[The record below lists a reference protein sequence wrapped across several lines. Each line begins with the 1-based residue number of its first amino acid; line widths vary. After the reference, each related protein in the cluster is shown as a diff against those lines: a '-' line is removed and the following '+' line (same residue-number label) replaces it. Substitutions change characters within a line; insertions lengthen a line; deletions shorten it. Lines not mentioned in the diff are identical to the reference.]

1 VEHGIVGLVGELERV
16 GQAAARDAGGIDP
29 HLLGGFLPA
38 VVAAT
43 AAGRRLRRPELAA
56 CVAAGRRAATQGIAM
71 RALVDLYLSAGWRLW
86 RDVPEVSAGDAG
98 QVRAAA
104 LSVLRAADDGVAAL
118 VEGYQLA
125 LADLGRLHE
134 STKREVL
141 DSLLAGGRQAVDA
154 AGPAA
159 DLGLVLT
166 GPVSVLVVR
175 ARAGFADP
183 AGGMLP
189 VRVERALQG
198 RYGDAQPLV
207 NLHGDDLVCVFAAP
221 DSTAVDLVARAVTAE
236 LDSHRPAA
244 SPGSGPA
251 READRPW
258 RGAVST
264 PRTGAAAVRASHDEA
279 RYALEIADRLGLE
292 RAVVDASE
300 LAVYRVLLRD
310 RPAVHDLILGTL
322 GPLTDARGGAAPL
335 LETLDAYYQVGCVA
349 TEAAARLHLSV
360 RAVTYRLARVA
371 QLIGRDPTDPAH
383 RFTVQAAVTAAKL
396 LNWPAAPLD

>member
-1 VEHGIVGLVGELERV
+1 
-16 GQAAARDAGGIDP
+16 
-29 HLLGGFLPA
+29 LLGGFLPA

-86 RDVPEVSAGDAG
+86 RDVPEVAAGDAAR
-98 QVRAAA
+98 VRAAA

-141 DSLLAGGRQAVDA
+141 ESLLAGGQQAVEA

-175 ARAGFADP
+175 ARAGFTEP
-183 AGGMLP
+183 AGAALA

-207 NLHGDDLVCVFAAP
+207 NLHADDLVCVFAAP
-221 DSTAVDLVARAVTAE
+221 DAAAVDLVGRAVTAE
-236 LDSHRPAA
+236 VDAYFATEPTARTAGRAPGPSAAGRAPDPAA
-244 SPGSGPA
+244 AA
-251 READRPW
+251 RRPW
-258 RGAVST
+258 HGAVST
-264 PRTGAAAVRASHDEA
+264 PRVGAAAVRASHDEA
-279 RYALEIADRLGLE
+279 RYALEIADRLGLD
-292 RAVVDASE
+292 VPMVDAGE

-310 RPAVHDLILGTL
+310 RPAVHDLIRGTL
-322 GPLTDARGGAAPL
+322 APLTDARGGAATL
-335 LETLDAYYQVGCVA
+335 LETLDVYYQTGCVA

-360 RAVTYRLARVA
+360 RAVTYRLARVT
-371 QLIGRDPTDPAH
+371 QLIGRDPADPAH

-396 LNWPAAPLD
+396 LDWPATPLD

>member
-1 VEHGIVGLVGELERV
+1 VGDLERV

-29 HLLGGFLPA
+29 QLLGGFLPA

-141 DSLLAGGRQAVDA
+141 ESLLAGGQQAVDA

-159 DLGLVLT
+159 DLGLALT
-166 GPVSVLVVR
+166 GPVSVLVAR
-175 ARAGFADP
+175 ARAGFAEP
-183 AGGMLP
+183 AAAVLP

-198 RYGDAQPLV
+198 RYGDAHPLV
-207 NLHGDDLVCVFAAP
+207 NLHDDDLVCVFAAP
-221 DSTAVDLVARAVTAE
+221 DASAVDLVARAVTAE
-236 LDSHRPAA
+236 LDSYYPK
-244 SPGSGPA
+244 
-251 READRPW
+251 ADRRPW
-258 RGAVST
+258 WGAVSS

-279 RYALEIADRLGLE
+279 RYALEIADRLGLD

-310 RPAVHDLILGTL
+310 RPAVHDLIRGILT
-322 GPLTDARGGAAPL
+322 PLTEARDGAAPL
-335 LETLDAYYQVGCVA
+335 LDTLDAYYQSGCVA

-360 RAVTYRLARVA
+360 RAVTYRLSRVT
-371 QLIGRDPTDPAH
+371 QLIGKDPTAPEN
-383 RFTVQAAVTAAKL
+383 RFTVQTAVTAAKL
-396 LNWPAAPLD
+396 LDWPATPLD

>member
-1 VEHGIVGLVGELERV
+1 MGELERV

-141 DSLLAGGRQAVDA
+141 ESLLAGGQQAVDA

-183 AGGMLP
+183 AGAALP
-189 VRVERALQG
+189 VRVERAVQG

-207 NLHGDDLVCVFAAP
+207 NLHDDDLVCVFAAP
-221 DSTAVDLVARAVTAE
+221 DASAVDGVARAVATE
-236 LDSHRPAA
+236 LDTYHTAGARP
-244 SPGSGPA
+244 G
-251 READRPW
+251 RRPW
-258 RGAVST
+258 WGAVST

-279 RYALEIADRLGLE
+279 RYALGIADRLGLD
-292 RAVVDASE
+292 RPVVDASE

-310 RPAVHDLILGTL
+310 RPAVHDLIRGTL
-322 GPLTDARGGAAPL
+322 APLMDNRGGAAPL
-335 LETLDAYYQVGCVA
+335 LETLDAYYQTGCVA

-360 RAVTYRLARVA
+360 RAVTYRLAKVA
-371 QLIGRDPTDPAH
+371 QLIGRDPTEPAH

-396 LNWPAAPLD
+396 LDWPNTPLD

>member
-1 VEHGIVGLVGELERV
+1 VGDLEQVGR
-16 GQAAARDAGGIDP
+16 AAARDAGGIDAQ
-29 HLLGGFLPA
+29 LLGGFLPA

-86 RDVPEVSAGDAG
+86 RDVPEVSRGDAG

-104 LSVLRAADDGVAAL
+104 LSMLRAADDGVAAL

-141 DSLLAGGRQAVDA
+141 ESLLAGGPQAVDA

-159 DLGLVLT
+159 DLGLVLS

-175 ARAGFADP
+175 AHFTDP
-183 AGGMLP
+183 AAAGLP
-189 VRVERALQG
+189 LRVERALQG

-207 NLHGDDLVCVFAAP
+207 DLHDGDLVCVFAAP
-221 DSTAVDLVARAVTAE
+221 DADAVDLVSRAVGTV
-236 LDSHRPAA
+236 LDGHY
-244 SPGSGPA
+244 SGGG
-251 READRPW
+251 W

-279 RYALEIADRLGLE
+279 RYALEIADRLGLVHP
-292 RAVVDASE
+292 VVDAGE

-310 RPAVHDLILGTL
+310 RPAVHDLIRGTL
-322 GPLTDARGGAAPL
+322 APLLDARGGPGQL
-335 LETLDAYYQVGCVA
+335 LETLDAYYQSGCVA

-360 RAVTYRLARVA
+360 RAVTYRLARVTH
-371 QLIGRDPTDPAH
+371 LIGRDPTDPAN

-396 LNWPAAPLD
+396 LNWPEVPLD

>member
-1 VEHGIVGLVGELERV
+1 VGDLERV
-16 GQAAARDAGGIDP
+16 GRAAARDAGGIDEQ
-29 HLLGGFLPA
+29 LLGGFLPA
-38 VVAAT
+38 LVAAT

-86 RDVPEVSAGDAG
+86 RDVPEVSEGDAG

-104 LSVLRAADDGVAAL
+104 LSMLRATDDGVAAL

-141 DSLLAGGRQAVDA
+141 ESLLAGGPQAVDA

-159 DLGLVLT
+159 DLGLVLS

-175 ARAGFADP
+175 ARTGFTDPVAAG
-183 AGGMLP
+183 LP
-189 VRVERALQG
+189 LRVERALQG

-207 NLHGDDLVCVFAAP
+207 DLHDGDLVCVFAAP
-221 DSTAVDLVARAVTAE
+221 DADAVDLVARAVGSV
-236 LDSHRPAA
+236 LDSYSDA
-244 SPGSGPA
+244 G
-251 READRPW
+251 W

-279 RYALEIADRLGLE
+279 RYALEIADRLGLD
-292 RAVVDASE
+292 RPVVDAGE

-310 RPAVHDLILGTL
+310 RPAVHDLIRSTL
-322 GPLTDARGGAAPL
+322 APLTDARGGAGPL
-335 LETLDAYYQVGCVA
+335 LETLDAYYQSGCVA

-360 RAVTYRLARVA
+360 RAVTYRLARVT
-371 QLIGRDPTDPAH
+371 QVIGRDPTDPAN

-396 LNWPAAPLD
+396 LNWPETPLD

>member
-1 VEHGIVGLVGELERV
+1 VKRDELDRV
-16 GQAAARDAGGIDP
+16 GRAAARDAGGIDP

-43 AAGRRLRRPELAA
+43 AAGRRLRRPELAE

-86 RDVPEVSAGDAG
+86 RDVPSLSEGDA
-98 QVRAAA
+98 VRVREAA

-134 STKREVL
+134 SAKREVL
-141 DSLLAGGRQAVDA
+141 ESLLAGGQQALDA

-166 GPVSVLVVR
+166 GPASVLVVR
-175 ARAGFADP
+175 ARSGFDP
-183 AGGMLP
+183 PAAAALP

-207 NLHGDDLVCVFAAP
+207 NLHEDDLVCVFAAP
-221 DSTAVDLVARAVTAE
+221 D
-236 LDSHRPAA
+236 PAA
-244 SPGSGPA
+244 IDFVV
-251 READRPW
+251 REVTTTLPSDASW

-264 PRTGAAAVRASHDEA
+264 PRTGGAAVRASHDEA

-292 RAVVDASE
+292 PPIVDAGE

-310 RPAVHDLILGTL
+310 RPAVQDLIRGTL
-322 GPLTDARGGAAPL
+322 APLLEARGGAVPL
-335 LETLDAYYQVGCVA
+335 LETLDAYYQSGCVA

-360 RAVTYRLARVA
+360 RAVTYRLSRVA
-371 QLIGRDPTDPAH
+371 RLIGRDPTDPAH
-383 RFTVQAAVTAAKL
+383 RFTVQTAVTAAKL
-396 LNWPAAPLD
+396 LDWPDTPLD

>member
-1 VEHGIVGLVGELERV
+1 MADLSQVGR
-16 GQAAARDAGGIDP
+16 AAARDAGGIDP
-29 HLLGGFLPA
+29 QLLGGFLPA

-86 RDVPEVSAGDAG
+86 RDVPEVAAGDAA

-125 LADLGRLHE
+125 LVDLGRLHE

-141 DSLLAGGRQAVDA
+141 ESLLAGGRQAVEA
-154 AGPAA
+154 SGPAA
-159 DLGLVLT
+159 DLGLALT

-183 AGGMLP
+183 AGSVLP

-207 NLHGDDLVCVFAAP
+207 SLHDGDLVCVFAAP
-221 DSTAVDLVARAVTAE
+221 DTAAVDLVGRAVAAE
-236 LDSHRPAA
+236 LDAYFTTAPA
-244 SPGSGPA
+244 GS
-251 READRPW
+251 
-258 RGAVST
+258 RGWHGAAST

-279 RYALEIADRLGLE
+279 RNALEIADRLGLD
-292 RAVVDASE
+292 RPMVDAGE
-300 LAVYRVLLRD
+300 LAVYRVLLQD
-310 RPAVHDLILGTL
+310 RPAVHDLIRGTL
-322 GPLTDARGGAAPL
+322 SPLLDARGGASPL
-335 LETLDAYYQVGCVA
+335 LETLDAYYQAGCVA
-349 TEAAARLHLSV
+349 TEAAAKLHLSV
-360 RAVTYRLARVA
+360 RAVTYRLARVE
-371 QLIGRDPTDPAH
+371 QLIGRDPADPAH

-396 LNWPAAPLD
+396 LGWPATPLE

>member
-1 VEHGIVGLVGELERV
+1 MKHDELDRV
-16 GQAAARDAGGIDP
+16 GRAAARDAGGIDP
-29 HLLGGFLPA
+29 QLLGGFLPA

-43 AAGRRLRRPELAA
+43 ASGRRLRRPELAE
-56 CVAAGRRAATQGIAM
+56 CVAAGRRAATEGIAM

-86 RDVPEVSAGDAG
+86 RDVPSLSDGDATR
-98 QVRAAA
+98 VREAA

-141 DSLLAGGRQAVDA
+141 ESLLAGGQPALDA

-175 ARAGFADP
+175 ARAGFEPP
-183 AGGMLP
+183 AAAALR

-207 NLHGDDLVCVFAAP
+207 NLHEDDLVCVFAAP
-221 DSTAVDLVARAVTAE
+221 DPAAVDFVMRAVTA
-236 LDSHRPAA
+236 LLPPDA
-244 SPGSGPA
+244 S
-251 READRPW
+251 W
-258 RGAVST
+258 HGAVST

-279 RYALEIADRLGLE
+279 RYALEIADRLGLGPM
-292 RAVVDASE
+292 VDARE

-310 RPAVHDLILGTL
+310 RPAVQDLIRGTL
-322 GPLTDARGGAAPL
+322 APLLEARGGAVSL
-335 LETLDAYYQVGCVA
+335 LETLDAYYQTGCVA
-349 TEAAARLHLSV
+349 TEAATRLHLSV
-360 RAVTYRLARVA
+360 RAVTYRLARVT
-371 QLIGRDPTDPAH
+371 QLIGKDPTDPAH
-383 RFTVQAAVTAAKL
+383 RFTVQTAVTAAKL
-396 LNWPAAPLD
+396 LDWPETPLD

>member
-1 VEHGIVGLVGELERV
+1 MGDLERV

-29 HLLGGFLPA
+29 QLLGGFLPA

-86 RDVPEVSAGDAG
+86 RDVPEVGTGDAD

-141 DSLLAGGRQAVDA
+141 ESLLAGGQQAVEA

-175 ARAGFADP
+175 ARTGFADT
-183 AGGMLP
+183 AGSVLP

-207 NLHGDDLVCVFAAP
+207 NLHDDDLVCVFAAP
-221 DSTAVDLVARAVTAE
+221 DGSAVDLVARAVTAE
-236 LDSHRPAA
+236 LDTYYSGI
-244 SPGSGPA
+244 PGDQTPG
-251 READRPW
+251 RRW
-258 RGAVST
+258 WGAVST
-264 PRTGAAAVRASHDEA
+264 SRTGAAAVRASHDEA
-279 RYALEIADRLGLE
+279 RYALEIADRLGLQ
-292 RAVVDASE
+292 RPVVDASE

-310 RPAVHDLILGTL
+310 RPAVHDLIRGTL
-322 GPLTDARGGAAPL
+322 GPLTDARAGAAPL
-335 LETLDAYYQVGCVA
+335 LDTLDAYYRTGCVA

-371 QLIGRDPTDPAH
+371 QLIGRDPSDPAH

-396 LNWPAAPLD
+396 LDWPATPLD

>member
-1 VEHGIVGLVGELERV
+1 MGDLEQVGR
-16 GQAAARDAGGIDP
+16 AAARDAGGIDP
-29 HLLGGFLPA
+29 QLLGGFLPA

-86 RDVPEVSAGDAG
+86 RDVPEVAAGDAAR
-98 QVRAAA
+98 VRAAA

-141 DSLLAGGRQAVDA
+141 ESLLAGGQQAVEA

-175 ARAGFADP
+175 ARAGFAEA
-183 AGGMLP
+183 AGAALP
-189 VRVERALQG
+189 VRVDRALQG

-207 NLHGDDLVCVFAAP
+207 NLHAGDLVCVFAAP
-221 DSTAVDLVARAVTAE
+221 DAVAVDLVGRAVTAE
-236 LDSHRPAA
+236 VDAYFVTEPTTRADTDTD
-244 SPGSGPA
+244 A
-251 READRPW
+251 RRPW
-258 RGAVST
+258 HGAVST
-264 PRTGAAAVRASHDEA
+264 PRIGAAAVRGSHDEA
-279 RYALEIADRLGLE
+279 RYALEIADRLGLD
-292 RAVVDASE
+292 RPMVDAGE
-300 LAVYRVLLRD
+300 LAVYRVLLHD
-310 RPAVHDLILGTL
+310 RPAVHDLIRGTL
-322 GPLTDARGGAAPL
+322 APLTDARGGAAAL
-335 LETLDAYYQVGCVA
+335 LETLDVYYQTGCVA

-371 QLIGRDPTDPAH
+371 QLIGRDPADPAH

-396 LNWPAAPLD
+396 LDWPANPLD

>member
-1 VEHGIVGLVGELERV
+1 VGDLEQVGR
-16 GQAAARDAGGIDP
+16 AAARDAGGIDP
-29 HLLGGFLPA
+29 QLLGGFLPA

-86 RDVPEVSAGDAG
+86 RDVPEVATGDAA

-141 DSLLAGGRQAVDA
+141 DSLLAGGQQAVEA

-175 ARAGFADP
+175 ARAGFTDP
-183 AGGMLP
+183 AGAALP

-207 NLHGDDLVCVFAAP
+207 KLHADDLVCVFAAP
-221 DSTAVDLVARAVTAE
+221 DAVAVDLVGQAVTAE
-236 LDSHRPAA
+236 VDAYFATEPTARAA
-244 SPGSGPA
+244 GRVHDAAAAGG
-251 READRPW
+251 RPW
-258 RGAVST
+258 HGAVST
-264 PRTGAAAVRASHDEA
+264 PRTGAAGVRASHDEA
-279 RYALEIADRLGLE
+279 RYALDIADRLGLD
-292 RAVVDASE
+292 RPMVDAGE
-300 LAVYRVLLRD
+300 LAVYRVLLHD

-322 GPLTDARGGAAPL
+322 APLTGARGGAATL
-335 LETLDAYYQVGCVA
+335 LETLDVYYQTGCVA

-371 QLIGRDPTDPAH
+371 QLIGRDPADPAH

-396 LNWPAAPLD
+396 LDWPATPLD

>member
-1 VEHGIVGLVGELERV
+1 MGDLEQVGR
-16 GQAAARDAGGIDP
+16 AAARDAGGIDP
-29 HLLGGFLPA
+29 QLLGGFLPA

-86 RDVPEVSAGDAG
+86 RDVPEVAAGDAAR
-98 QVRAAA
+98 VRAAA

-141 DSLLAGGRQAVDA
+141 ESLLAGGQQAVEA
-154 AGPAA
+154 AEPAA

-175 ARAGFADP
+175 ARAGFAEP
-183 AGGMLP
+183 AGAALP
-189 VRVERALQG
+189 VTVDRALQG

-207 NLHGDDLVCVFAAP
+207 NLHAGDLVCVFAAP
-221 DSTAVDLVARAVTAE
+221 DAVAVDLVGRAVTVEVDAYFATE
-236 LDSHRPAA
+236 PTVH
-244 SPGSGPA
+244 
-251 READRPW
+251 ADGRRLW
-258 RGAVST
+258 HGAVST
-264 PRTGAAAVRASHDEA
+264 PRIGAAAVRASLDEA
-279 RYALEIADRLGLE
+279 RYALEIADRLGLD
-292 RAVVDASE
+292 RPMVDAGE
-300 LAVYRVLLRD
+300 LAVYRVLLHD
-310 RPAVHDLILGTL
+310 RPAVHDLIRGTL
-322 GPLTDARGGAAPL
+322 APLTDARGGAATL
-335 LETLDAYYQVGCVA
+335 LETLDVYYQTGCVA
-349 TEAAARLHLSV
+349 TETAARLHLSV

-371 QLIGRDPTDPAH
+371 QLIGRDPADPTH

-396 LNWPAAPLD
+396 LDWPATPLD

>member
-1 VEHGIVGLVGELERV
+1 MGR
-16 GQAAARDAGGIDP
+16 AAARDAGGIDAQ
-29 HLLGGFLPA
+29 LLGGFLPA

-86 RDVPEVSAGDAG
+86 RDVPEVSHGDAG

-104 LSVLRAADDGVAAL
+104 LSMLRAADDGVAAL

-141 DSLLAGGRQAVDA
+141 ESLLAGGPQAVDA

-159 DLGLVLT
+159 DLGLVLS

-175 ARAGFADP
+175 APLTDP
-183 AGGMLP
+183 AAAGLP
-189 VRVERALQG
+189 LRVERALQG

-207 NLHGDDLVCVFAAP
+207 DLHDGDLVCVFAAP
-221 DSTAVDLVARAVTAE
+221 DADAVDLVARAVGTV
-236 LDSHRPAA
+236 LDGHL
-244 SPGSGPA
+244 SGGG
-251 READRPW
+251 W

-279 RYALEIADRLGLE
+279 RYALEIADRLGLD
-292 RAVVDASE
+292 RPVVDAGE

-310 RPAVHDLILGTL
+310 RPAVHDLIRGTL
-322 GPLTDARGGAAPL
+322 APLTDARGGPGPL
-335 LETLDAYYQVGCVA
+335 LETLDAYYQSGCVA

-360 RAVTYRLARVA
+360 RAVTYRLARVTH
-371 QLIGRDPTDPAH
+371 LIGRDPTDPAN

-396 LNWPAAPLD
+396 LNWPKVPLD

>member
-1 VEHGIVGLVGELERV
+1 MGDLERV

-29 HLLGGFLPA
+29 QLLGGFLPA

-43 AAGRRLRRPELAA
+43 AAGRRLRRSELAA

-71 RALVDLYLSAGWRLW
+71 RALVDLYLSGGWRLW

-104 LSVLRAADDGVAAL
+104 LTVLRAADDGVAAL

-125 LADLGRLHE
+125 LADVGRLHE
-134 STKREVL
+134 STKHEVL
-141 DSLLAGGRQAVDA
+141 DSLLAGGQQAVEA
-154 AGPAA
+154 AAPAA
-159 DLGLVLT
+159 DLGLSLT

-183 AGGMLP
+183 AGAALP
-189 VRVERALQG
+189 VRIERALQG

-207 NLHGDDLVCVFAAP
+207 NLHDGDLVCAFAAP
-221 DSTAVDLVARAVTAE
+221 DASAVDLVTRAFVAT
-236 LDSHRPAA
+236 LDAHYSMTR
-244 SPGSGPA
+244 SVDDGG
-251 READRPW
+251 RPW
-258 RGAVST
+258 WGAVST

-279 RYALEIADRLGLE
+279 RYALEVADRLRLE
-292 RAVVDASE
+292 QAVVDARE
-300 LAVYRVLLRD
+300 LVVYRVLLRD
-310 RPAVHDLILGTL
+310 RPAVHDLIRSTL
-322 GPLTDARGGAAPL
+322 APLTEARNAASL
-335 LETLDAYYQVGCVA
+335 LETLDAYYQTGCVT

-360 RAVTYRLARVA
+360 RAVTYRLARAA
-371 QLIGRDPTDPAH
+371 QLTGRDPTDPAH

-396 LNWPAAPLD
+396 LDWPATPLD